1 MRTSKEYRQTAWSAI
16 KPVLPIMLLIFL
28 VASLPQLI
36 FMFIQ
41 TAFGL
46 MPPMDTDLLLSDP
59 DAFVAAYS
67 AFMSSSKGIT
77 YSLLNTLFTLMTI
90 PLSLGTIGAAQ
101 RILRGEGVLVRHSL
115 AYIPYTFRAI
125 WLQICTTFYAF
136 WPMLLAYVVAI
147 PVLLTVSSP
156 DIMPLTAIL
165 FFIAVIATLV
175 FAIMRLYSMAASDYL
190 LARNMELG
198 MRSGQYDLVSYV
210 IASIATLCEGELLQ
224 SDRAER
230 MEITRD
236 AYLEIIY
243 KKTASLLGISA
254 GVGALSAGAN
264 REQVAR
270 MRRFGDALG
279 MAFQIQDDILDFTRG
294 AETGKPSNNDLRE
307 HKITLPLLLLL
318 DRADAARRDE
328 LLALL
333 ARCREDEAAVDALQQ
348 AVEEQGGL
356 QEASKVM
363 QSYLQRATALLAE
376 WPDDPIRSALVN
388 LCAYV
393 AERNR

>member
-28 VASLPQLI
+28 VAGLPQLI

-77 YSLLNTLFTLMTI
+77 YSLLNLLFTLMTI
-90 PLSLGTIGAAQ
+90 PLTLGTIGAAQ
-101 RILRGEGVLVRHSL
+101 RILRGEGVLVCHSL

-156 DIMPLTAIL
+156 DIMLLTAIL

-175 FAIMRLYSMAASDYL
+175 FAIMRTYLMVASDYL
-190 LARNMELG
+190 LARNPNTSVSEIMRTSRTIMKGNRMNFFLLELSFIG
-198 MRSGQYDLVSYV
+198 W
-210 IASIATLCEGELLQ
+210 
-224 SDRAER
+224 
-230 MEITRD
+230 
-236 AYLEIIY
+236 
-243 KKTASLLGISA
+243 SLLIAVLDSA
-254 GVGALSAGAN
+254 VLTMAGYTLANVCSMLLSLFLGVYMTTAKA
-264 REQVAR
+264 
-270 MRRFGDALG
+270 
-279 MAFQIQDDILDFTRG
+279 AFVSDLTAAAPSDN
-294 AETGKPSNNDLRE
+294 ASGKMTE
-307 HKITLPLLLLL
+307 
-318 DRADAARRDE
+318 
-328 LLALL
+328 
-333 ARCREDEAAVDALQQ
+333 
-348 AVEEQGGL
+348 
-356 QEASKVM
+356 
-363 QSYLQRATALLAE
+363 
-376 WPDDPIRSALVN
+376 
-388 LCAYV
+388 
-393 AERNR
+393 

>member
-77 YSLLNTLFTLMTI
+77 YSLLNTLFTLMSI
-90 PLSLGTIGAAQ
+90 PLTLGTIGAAQ
-101 RILRGEGVLVRHSL
+101 RILRGEDVLVRHSL

-125 WLQICTTFYAF
+125 WLQICTAFYAF

-156 DIMPLTAIL
+156 DIMLLTAIL

-175 FAIMRLYSMAASDYL
+175 FAIMRLYLMAASDYL
-190 LARNMELG
+190 LARNPNTSVPEIMRTSRTIMKGNRMSFFLLELSFIG
-198 MRSGQYDLVSYV
+198 WNLLIAVLDSAVLTMAGYTLANVCSMLLSLFLGVYMTTAKAAFVSDLTAAAPSDNASGKM
-210 IASIATLCEGELLQ
+210 TE
-224 SDRAER
+224 
-230 MEITRD
+230 
-236 AYLEIIY
+236 
-243 KKTASLLGISA
+243 
-254 GVGALSAGAN
+254 
-264 REQVAR
+264 
-270 MRRFGDALG
+270 
-279 MAFQIQDDILDFTRG
+279 
-294 AETGKPSNNDLRE
+294 
-307 HKITLPLLLLL
+307 
-318 DRADAARRDE
+318 
-328 LLALL
+328 
-333 ARCREDEAAVDALQQ
+333 
-348 AVEEQGGL
+348 
-356 QEASKVM
+356 
-363 QSYLQRATALLAE
+363 
-376 WPDDPIRSALVN
+376 
-388 LCAYV
+388 
-393 AERNR
+393 

>member
-67 AFMSSSKGIT
+67 AFMSSSTGLT

-90 PLSLGTIGAAQ
+90 PLTLGTIGAAQ
-101 RILRGEGVLVRHSL
+101 RILRGEDVVVRHSL

-156 DIMPLTAIL
+156 DIMLLTAIL

-175 FAIMRLYSMAASDYL
+175 FAIMRLYLMAASDYL
-190 LARNMELG
+190 LARNPNTSVPEIMRTSRTIMKGNRMNFFLLELSFIG
-198 MRSGQYDLVSYV
+198 WNLLIAVLDSAVLTMAGYTLANVCSMLLSLFLGVYMTTAKAAFVSDLTAAAPSDNASGKM
-210 IASIATLCEGELLQ
+210 TE
-224 SDRAER
+224 
-230 MEITRD
+230 
-236 AYLEIIY
+236 
-243 KKTASLLGISA
+243 
-254 GVGALSAGAN
+254 
-264 REQVAR
+264 
-270 MRRFGDALG
+270 
-279 MAFQIQDDILDFTRG
+279 
-294 AETGKPSNNDLRE
+294 
-307 HKITLPLLLLL
+307 
-318 DRADAARRDE
+318 
-328 LLALL
+328 
-333 ARCREDEAAVDALQQ
+333 
-348 AVEEQGGL
+348 
-356 QEASKVM
+356 
-363 QSYLQRATALLAE
+363 
-376 WPDDPIRSALVN
+376 
-388 LCAYV
+388 
-393 AERNR
+393 

>member
-28 VASLPQLI
+28 VASLPQFI

-90 PLSLGTIGAAQ
+90 PLTLGTIGAAQ
-101 RILRGEGVLVRHSL
+101 RILRGEDVLVRHSL

-156 DIMPLTAIL
+156 DIMLLTAIL

-175 FAIMRLYSMAASDYL
+175 FAIMRLYLMAASDYL
-190 LARNMELG
+190 LARNPNTSVPAIMGNRRTIMKGNRMNFFLLELSFIG
-198 MRSGQYDLVSYV
+198 WNLLIAVLDSAVLTMAGYTLANVCSMLLSLFLGVYMTTAKAAFVSDLTAAAPSDNASGKM
-210 IASIATLCEGELLQ
+210 TE
-224 SDRAER
+224 
-230 MEITRD
+230 
-236 AYLEIIY
+236 
-243 KKTASLLGISA
+243 
-254 GVGALSAGAN
+254 
-264 REQVAR
+264 
-270 MRRFGDALG
+270 
-279 MAFQIQDDILDFTRG
+279 
-294 AETGKPSNNDLRE
+294 
-307 HKITLPLLLLL
+307 
-318 DRADAARRDE
+318 
-328 LLALL
+328 
-333 ARCREDEAAVDALQQ
+333 
-348 AVEEQGGL
+348 
-356 QEASKVM
+356 
-363 QSYLQRATALLAE
+363 
-376 WPDDPIRSALVN
+376 
-388 LCAYV
+388 
-393 AERNR
+393 

>member
-28 VASLPQLI
+28 VASLPQFI

-90 PLSLGTIGAAQ
+90 PLSLGSIGAAQ
-101 RILRGEGVLVRHSL
+101 RILRGEDVLVRHSL

-125 WLQICTTFYAF
+125 WLQICTAFYAF

-156 DIMPLTAIL
+156 DIMLLTAIL

-175 FAIMRLYSMAASDYL
+175 FAIMRLYLMAASDYL
-190 LARNMELG
+190 LARNPNTSVPEIMRTSRTIMKGNRMSFFLLELSFIG
-198 MRSGQYDLVSYV
+198 WNLLIAVLDSAVLTMAGYTLANVCSMLLSLFLGVYMTTAKAAFVSDLTAAAPSDNASGKM
-210 IASIATLCEGELLQ
+210 TE
-224 SDRAER
+224 
-230 MEITRD
+230 
-236 AYLEIIY
+236 
-243 KKTASLLGISA
+243 
-254 GVGALSAGAN
+254 
-264 REQVAR
+264 
-270 MRRFGDALG
+270 
-279 MAFQIQDDILDFTRG
+279 
-294 AETGKPSNNDLRE
+294 
-307 HKITLPLLLLL
+307 
-318 DRADAARRDE
+318 
-328 LLALL
+328 
-333 ARCREDEAAVDALQQ
+333 
-348 AVEEQGGL
+348 
-356 QEASKVM
+356 
-363 QSYLQRATALLAE
+363 
-376 WPDDPIRSALVN
+376 
-388 LCAYV
+388 
-393 AERNR
+393 

>member
-59 DAFVAAYS
+59 DAFVAACS

-90 PLSLGTIGAAQ
+90 PLTLGTIGAAQ
-101 RILRGEGVLVRHSL
+101 RILRGEDVLVRHSL

-156 DIMPLTAIL
+156 DIMLLTAIL

-175 FAIMRLYSMAASDYL
+175 FAIMRLYLMAASDYL
-190 LARNMELG
+190 LARNPNTSVSEIMRTSRTIMKGNRMNFFLLELSFIG
-198 MRSGQYDLVSYV
+198 WNLLIAVLDSAVLTMAGYTLANVCSMLLSLFLGVYMTTAKAAFVSDLTAAAPSDNASGKM
-210 IASIATLCEGELLQ
+210 T
-224 SDRAER
+224 
-230 MEITRD
+230 
-236 AYLEIIY
+236 
-243 KKTASLLGISA
+243 
-254 GVGALSAGAN
+254 
-264 REQVAR
+264 
-270 MRRFGDALG
+270 
-279 MAFQIQDDILDFTRG
+279 
-294 AETGKPSNNDLRE
+294 
-307 HKITLPLLLLL
+307 
-318 DRADAARRDE
+318 
-328 LLALL
+328 
-333 ARCREDEAAVDALQQ
+333 
-348 AVEEQGGL
+348 
-356 QEASKVM
+356 
-363 QSYLQRATALLAE
+363 
-376 WPDDPIRSALVN
+376 
-388 LCAYV
+388 
-393 AERNR
+393 

>member
-77 YSLLNTLFTLMTI
+77 YSLLNLLFTLMTI

-101 RILRGEGVLVRHSL
+101 RILRGEDVLVRHSL

-125 WLQICTTFYAF
+125 WLQICTAFYAF

-156 DIMPLTAIL
+156 DIMLLTAIL

-175 FAIMRLYSMAASDYL
+175 FAIMRTYLMVASDYL
-190 LARNMELG
+190 LARNPNTSVSEIMRTSRTIMKGNRMNFFLLELSFIG
-198 MRSGQYDLVSYV
+198 W
-210 IASIATLCEGELLQ
+210 
-224 SDRAER
+224 
-230 MEITRD
+230 
-236 AYLEIIY
+236 
-243 KKTASLLGISA
+243 SLLIVVLDSA
-254 GVGALSAGAN
+254 VLTMAGYTLANICSMLLSLFLGVYMTTAKA
-264 REQVAR
+264 
-270 MRRFGDALG
+270 
-279 MAFQIQDDILDFTRG
+279 AFV
-294 AETGKPSNNDLRE
+294 NDL
-307 HKITLPLLLLL
+307 T
-318 DRADAARRDE
+318 DAAPSDN
-328 LLALL
+328 
-333 ARCREDEAAVDALQQ
+333 
-348 AVEEQGGL
+348 
-356 QEASKVM
+356 ASGKM
-363 QSYLQRATALLAE
+363 TE
-376 WPDDPIRSALVN
+376 
-388 LCAYV
+388 
-393 AERNR
+393 